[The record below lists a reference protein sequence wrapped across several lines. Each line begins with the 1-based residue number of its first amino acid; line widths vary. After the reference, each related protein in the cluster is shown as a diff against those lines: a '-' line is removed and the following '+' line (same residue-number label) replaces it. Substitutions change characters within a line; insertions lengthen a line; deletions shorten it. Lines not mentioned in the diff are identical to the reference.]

1 MEDHSALIQI
11 LQGFVLPIITA
22 IIGWFAKVFRDR
34 QKKEKDILSN
44 VEQILQIQKKYI
56 DEQKDTIVESNN
68 INKRLEAK
76 LDKKNRSIRRANWC
90 KHTNDGDG
98 CPVLNEEEKNDDTIP
113 SCDTCKYN
121 SDKNAQE

>member
-68 INKRLEAK
+68 LNKRLEAK

-98 CPVLNEEEKNDDTIP
+98 CPVLNEEEKNDDTIS
-113 SCDTCKYN
+113 SCETCKYN
-121 SDKNAQE
+121 TEKDAKE